1 MKTVTIK
8 QVSNGYVIE
17 CDGETHIAAVIE
29 NASYVTYRKPS
40 VTEVLESIFNPAE
53 PVQLKEAA

>member
-8 QVSNGYVIE
+8 QVANGYVIE
-17 CDGETHIAAVIE
+17 CDGETHIAAVIA
-29 NASYVTYRKPS
+29 NHAYSSYNKPAVTD
-40 VTEVLESIFNPAE
+40 VLDSIFNPAE